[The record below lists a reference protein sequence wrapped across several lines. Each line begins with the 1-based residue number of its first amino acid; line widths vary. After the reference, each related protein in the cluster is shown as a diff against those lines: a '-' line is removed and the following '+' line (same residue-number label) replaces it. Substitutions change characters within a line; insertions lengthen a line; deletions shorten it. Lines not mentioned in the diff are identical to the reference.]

1 MYSFQY
7 EKEEVSNGCVLKM
20 KGRLMDQTAHEEIK
34 HYVDSMIA
42 TGKNALLVDLTNLEY
57 MNSMGL
63 NLLIQLQTKIR
74 VADGKMLLACPN
86 KKIKELIEL
95 TKLNTLFSVVDNL
108 AEARSE
114 LEK

>member
-7 EKEEVSNGCVLKM
+7 EKVEKPNGCLLKM

-42 TGKNALLVDLTNLEY
+42 SGKNNLLVDLTNLEY

-74 VADGKMLLACPN
+74 VAGGKMSLACPN
-86 KKIKELIEL
+86 KKVRELIEL
-95 TKLNTLFSVVDNL
+95 TKLNSLFNIFETLS
-108 AEARSE
+108 EALSE
-114 LEK
+114 WEG